1 MGVLEVEAG
10 MGIGELTE
18 QLKGL
23 QGPARDQYHVEL
35 RAVFGSEVRGQA
47 RPGSDVDV
55 LVEFDQKADLFDY
68 VGLAEFLEE
77 ALGRPV
83 DVVPIGSI
91 RAELKERILS
101 EAVYL

>member
-1 MGVLEVEAG
+1 MGVS
-10 MGIGELTE
+10 ELKE

-23 QGPARDQYHVEL
+23 QGPARERYHAEL
-35 RAVFGSEVRGQA
+35 RGIFGSQVQGQA
-47 RPGSDVDV
+47 KPGSDVDV
-55 LVEFDQKADLFDY
+55 LVDFDRKADLFDY
-68 VGLAEFLEE
+68 VGLGEFLED

-83 DVVPIGSI
+83 DVVPIESI